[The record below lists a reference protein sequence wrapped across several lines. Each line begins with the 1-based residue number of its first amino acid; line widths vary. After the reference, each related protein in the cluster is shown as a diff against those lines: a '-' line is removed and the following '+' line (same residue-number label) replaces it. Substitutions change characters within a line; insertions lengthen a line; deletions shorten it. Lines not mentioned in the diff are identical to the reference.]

1 VAAAPR
7 FFEWIYLSSKTG
19 TCTGGRK
26 TDNRGWTP
34 DSASSVCNLLV
45 SDHRGSHTTLMTYA
59 LDDLAVAVHLAQ
71 FALCFG
77 GIATVNHQV
86 VDDQANT
93 RPDTEAIFR
102 KYGRQHK

>member
-1 VAAAPR
+1 
-7 FFEWIYLSSKTG
+7 
-19 TCTGGRK
+19 
-26 TDNRGWTP
+26 
-34 DSASSVCNLLV
+34 
-45 SDHRGSHTTLMTYA
+45 MTYA

-102 KYGRQHK
+102 KYGRQHKKPIPINTVGALYVCLSRSASQAINPFGF